1 MKMRD
6 LYFVKC
12 ISKQELVCYKHPKHV
27 DLIGVPHKYNHP
39 TQYVYI
45 QICIHPLTAYLL
57 TQLAGMPCK
66 ANSVNWRWSVVPEAS
81 LLLFT
86 STASPSVTWGNGG
99 EWKEEDGEEKERR

>member
-1 MKMRD
+1 MQMKMRD

-12 ISKQELVCYKHPKHV
+12 DLLYQQAGVSYKHPKHV

-66 ANSVNWRWSVVPEAS
+66 ANSVN
-81 LLLFT
+81 
-86 STASPSVTWGNGG
+86 
-99 EWKEEDGEEKERR
+99 